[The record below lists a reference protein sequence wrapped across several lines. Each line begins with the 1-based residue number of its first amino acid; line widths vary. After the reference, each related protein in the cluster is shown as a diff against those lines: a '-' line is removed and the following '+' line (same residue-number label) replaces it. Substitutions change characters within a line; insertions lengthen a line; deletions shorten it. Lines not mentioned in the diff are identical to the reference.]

1 VLPRIPTVVAVAL
14 MLFSAAPAFAR
25 QAWVQPQDKPLYPPN
40 FISTGDSVLVGFSL
54 VAVPGLPFSATIE
67 AESRTTD
74 SKRHTTV
81 QHYHT
86 KIARDARG
94 RTREDTDL
102 NPEGEPANPQ
112 WLQTSIY
119 DTVAKAQIQL
129 FPAAKVAMRT
139 PDQAPAPKPLRTRPQ
154 PVILVEPQEFSGSFG
169 FSAQPQIVVKR
180 EELASEVIDGMALR
194 HGRESTTFP
203 AGFAG
208 NKDAR
213 TTVTDYWYSQE
224 LQTFVLVKMVGPG
237 NSEHVLRL
245 RNLQRQDSPKALF
258 EIPKGY
264 ALSKPQRHVSYD
276 YGYCPVP

>member
-1 VLPRIPTVVAVAL
+1 VLPRIPGLAVAL
-14 MLFSAAPAFAR
+14 MLLPAAPAFAR

-74 SKRHTTV
+74 PEGHTTV
-81 QHYHT
+81 QHYRT

-112 WLQTSIY
+112 WRQTSIY
-119 DTVAKAQIQL
+119 DAVAKAQILL

-139 PDQAPAPKPLRTRPQ
+139 PDQAPAPKPSRTKSQ
-154 PVILVEPQEFSGSFG
+154 PVILMEPPELSESFG
-169 FSAQPQIVVKR
+169 FSAQPQIDVKR

-203 AGFAG
+203 VGFAG
-208 NKDAR
+208 NKEAR

-237 NSEHVLRL
+237 KSEHLLRL
-245 RNLQRQDSPKALF
+245 QDLKRQDSPKALF

-264 ALSKPQRHVSYD
+264 ALSKPQRQVSYD

>member
-1 VLPRIPTVVAVAL
+1 
-14 MLFSAAPAFAR
+14 MLFTAAPGFAH
-25 QAWVQPQDKPLYPPN
+25 QAWAQPQDKPLYAPN

-74 SKRHTTV
+74 SEGHATV

-112 WLQTSIY
+112 WRQTAIY
-119 DTVAKAQIQL
+119 DPVAKAQILL
-129 FPAAKVAMRT
+129 FPAAKLAMRT
-139 PDQAPAPKPLRTRPQ
+139 PDQAPAPKPSRTKSQ
-154 PVILVEPQEFSGSFG
+154 PVILVEPQQFSESFEFG
-169 FSAQPQIVVKR
+169 AQPPIDVKR

-208 NKDAR
+208 YKESR

-224 LQTFVLVKMVGPG
+224 LQTFVLVKMAGPG

-245 RNLQRQDSPKALF
+245 QDLKRQDSPKALF